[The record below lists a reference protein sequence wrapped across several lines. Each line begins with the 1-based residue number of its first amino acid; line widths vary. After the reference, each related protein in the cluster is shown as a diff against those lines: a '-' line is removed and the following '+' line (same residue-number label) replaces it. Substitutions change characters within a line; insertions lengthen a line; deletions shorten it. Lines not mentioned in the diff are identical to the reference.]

1 VLNWEWRSSIALTV
15 ARAVAAIHSAGPE
28 SCHGNIKSSNVLLT
42 SDHEARLSEHGLHT
56 LVGMSFSAGSSG
68 YLAPEVALIARHT
81 TKRSDVYSFGVLLLE
96 LLTAGKCPDDQGVDF
111 PGWVLSTLRGDWTT
125 NLLDAGIIVHEQQA
139 NEMLRL
145 MHLAVVCYERIAI
158 RRPAMSE
165 VVRRM
170 EDIRRSS
177 CFHRR
182 GSAPAET
189 SITPGKETDER
200 PAIFDVHSASALAA
214 TSMPM
219 KETELEQSSDAS
231 ANETW
236 NKLASEEESTGMIL
250 ASASTIEDSVVLGRG
265 TFGTTR
271 KVVKGDMTGMI
282 MQDDIAFDQHIAAT
296 KSTNKELVL
305 KLMQGADLREAE
317 FDQRVAAIKAVKSD
331 LLVPLHYWHRF
342 SNGDEALVYSYMPT
356 GCLSALLHGKHT
368 T

>member
-1 VLNWEWRSSIALTV
+1 VLNWEWRSSIAPTV

-68 YLAPEVALIARHT
+68 YLAPEVALIACHT

-96 LLTAGKCPDDQGVDF
+96 LLTGKCPDDQGVDF

-145 MHLAVVCYERIAI
+145 MHLAVVCCERITI

-170 EDIRRSS
+170 EEIRRSS

-200 PAIFDVHSASALAA
+200 PAIFDVHSVGAPAE
-214 TSMPM
+214 TSIPA

-231 ANETW
+231 ANETQ
-236 NKLASEEESTGMIL
+236 NKLASEEESTGMML
-250 ASASTIEDSVVLGRG
+250 GSVSTIADSAVTGRD
-265 TFGTTR
+265 TIGTTW
-271 KVVKGDMTGMI
+271 KVVNGDLTGIMI
-282 MQDDIAFDQHIAAT
+282 QEDIAFDQYIAAI
-296 KSTNKELVL
+296 KSINKELVL
-305 KLMQGADLREAE
+305 KLMQGVDLPDVMTQIR
-317 FDQRVAAIKAVKSD
+317 
-331 LLVPLHYWHRF
+331 
-342 SNGDEALVYSYMPT
+342 
-356 GCLSALLHGKHT
+356 
-368 T
+368 